1 MSTPEE
7 RIEALLGEMRKVNE
21 RLETADGD
29 GGRKA
34 AALDG
39 QAEIA
44 DKLTAADEDRE
55 LAAIKAKR
63 LETLEAQVESM
74 ARLMHDNRSA
84 SKASIVGGSQ
94 PAPKGPVGLR
104 PRSAVKASSFMEA
117 AFEDGY
123 EGGTFFDALLNARGV
138 GYDGH
143 FDPSLMQ
150 TGKASLGNLSLGYFD
165 GLPSLS
171 TAGQGVFDAK
181 ASFNSDGSVNKA
193 TLGTTGAAGGFV
205 LPNNLVD
212 RVLKPATQRAVLQQ
226 LVTVINGVAVR
237 GVDQPYRT
245 SAAQRATFQDWGT
258 TKTNVNLAYGT
269 YSAYL
274 GTIAIIYD
282 IGKQF
287 ARFSSGAAEQ
297 DVMDEVTRGIIL
309 GENYY
314 MIAGAGTG
322 TGGYTG
328 DPTTGV
334 YTALNSGSNTYK
346 TAFAAASNSTLAG
359 SFASA
364 LTSASSALASRSRE
378 PEAWVVDST
387 TFWTA
392 IDQGSDTAGFWVNPA
407 GGPTGFTRTASGALS
422 YWGVPVYYDAN
433 LNTNTGTTKIAIG
446 GEWSQLKLYRGMEL
460 RIDTSDQAG
469 TRWDLNLIG
478 FRGEEEIGFNASSAV
493 SVGALQLITS
503 TIP

>member
-21 RLETADGD
+21 RLETADD

-34 AALDG
+34 AAIDG

-44 DKLTAADEDRE
+44 ADLTKVDEERE
-55 LAAIKAKR
+55 LTGLKAKR
-63 LETLEAQVESM
+63 LETLEAQVEQM
-74 ARLMHDNRSA
+74 ARLMHDTRTE
-84 SKASIVGGSQ
+84 SKAGIVGGSQ
-94 PAPKGPVGLR
+94 PAARGPVGLR
-104 PRSAVKASSFMEA
+104 PRSAVKASSFMQA

-123 EGGTFFDALLNARGV
+123 EGGTFFNALLNARGI

-143 FDPSLMQ
+143 LDPSLMGV
-150 TGKASLGNLSLGYFD
+150 GKASLASLGTEYFE
-165 GLPSLS
+165 GLPEKS
-171 TAGQGVFDAK
+171 TAGQGIFDAK
-181 ASFNSDGSVNKA
+181 ASFNQDGSVNKA

-212 RVLKPATQRAVLQQ
+212 RVLKPATQKAVLQQ
-226 LVTVINGVAVR
+226 LVTVINGVSVR

-245 SAAQRATFQDWGT
+245 GAPSRATFQDWGT

-274 GTIAIIYD
+274 GTIAVIYD
-282 IGKQF
+282 IGKQY
-287 ARFSSGAAEQ
+287 ARFSAGAAEQ

-322 TGGYTG
+322 TGGYSG

-346 TAFAAASNSTLAG
+346 TAFSGASNSTLAG
-359 SFASA
+359 SFAVA
-364 LTSASSALASRSRE
+364 LTQASSALASRSRE
-378 PEAWVVDST
+378 SQAWVVDSI

-392 IDQGSDTAGFWVNPA
+392 IAQGTDTAGFWVDPS

-433 LNTNTGTTKIAIG
+433 LNTETGTTKIAIG
-446 GEWSQLKLYRGMEL
+446 GEWDQLKLYRGMEL

-469 TRWDLNLIG
+469 TRWDQNLIG
-478 FRGEEEIGFNASSAV
+478 FRGEEELGFNASSAV